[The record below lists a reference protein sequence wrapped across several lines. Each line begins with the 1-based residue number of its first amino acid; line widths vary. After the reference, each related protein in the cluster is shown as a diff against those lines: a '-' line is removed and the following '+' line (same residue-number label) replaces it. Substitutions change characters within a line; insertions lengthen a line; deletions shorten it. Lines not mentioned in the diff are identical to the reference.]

1 METPVTVTEPSSL
14 WDKGKLFL
22 KAIIIFLMALALWVP
37 TYFIMGLVKEREERQ
52 HEAISDISSKWAGQQ
67 TVTPPLLMIPYQEAN
82 KDGKGNT
89 VIIKRNA
96 YFLADQVQV
105 RCTVIPEKR
114 YRGIYQVVV
123 YRSDIHISG
132 KFGPLAWQQLKV
144 PAADLLWGEASLI
157 FRVTDNLK
165 GINEEVAIKWGDS
178 SITMA
183 PQPSGLTPY
192 HEAFVAPVPLTEPDA
207 AAAHTFSMDFS
218 LNGSQQ
224 LLFAPAARENKV
236 EMKSAWAD
244 PSFTG
249 MKLPDSREISD
260 SGFTARWRFLN
271 RSVPLVWN
279 NTVYN
284 LDDSSFGA
292 DLVIS
297 VDGYDKTLRSV
308 KYALLCIVLTF
319 AAFFLIEAIYKKPL
333 HLVQYG
339 LAGLALVL
347 FYTLLLSLSEYTS
360 FNLAYGLAGI
370 ATNGLVVW
378 YVGSIMKSAK
388 LAAFISF
395 VLSVVYAYIFSII
408 QLQDYSLL
416 MGSIGLFIALA
427 VIMYFSR
434 KLQWS

>member
-37 TYFIMGLVKEREERQ
+37 TYLIMGLVKEREERQ

-82 KDGKGNT
+82 KDEKGNT
-89 VIIKRNA
+89 VIIKKNA
-96 YFLADQVQV
+96 YFPADQVQV

-157 FRVTDNLK
+157 FRITDNLK

-178 SITMA
+178 AITMA

-192 HEAFVAPVPLTEPDA
+192 HEAFVAPVPLTETDA
-207 AAAHTFSMDFS
+207 AVAHTISMDFS
-218 LNGSQQ
+218 LNGSRQ

-319 AAFFLIEAIYKKPL
+319 AAFFLIEAIYKKSL

-370 ATNGLVVW
+370 ATIGLVVW